1 VKIIVDTSVW
11 SLFLRRKDRSDSPS
25 LEILRNAIR
34 EKNVQM
40 LGIVRQEL
48 LSGIQAEQQFRKLG
62 KILESFPDLLAESA
76 DHTQAAKFFNAC
88 RQKGIQGSPVDF
100 LICAQAYRNGMA
112 ILTDDGDFR
121 SYSKHIP
128 IKLID

>member
-1 VKIIVDTSVW
+1 MKIIVDPSVW
-11 SLFLRRKDRSDSPS
+11 SLFLRRKHGPDSQA
-25 LEILRNAIR
+25 LEILRSAIK

-48 LSGIQAEQQFRKLG
+48 LSGIQAEPQFRKLE
-62 KILESFPDLLAESA
+62 KILESFPDLLAGSA
-76 DHTQAAKFFNAC
+76 DHTQAAKFSNTC
-88 RQKGIQGSPVDF
+88 RRKGVQGSPIDF

-112 ILTDDGDFR
+112 ILTDDSDFR
-121 SYSKHIP
+121 SYGKHIP